1 LQNGFKRAEEDAM
14 ATTDLTAIG
23 VRSLILLGCGKM
35 GGALLE
41 GWLKGGLSPAQVQ
54 VIDPYPSDWLM
65 RKAALGVTVN
75 PVELAPAT
83 IAVVAVKPQMMAA
96 AAPQLAVLAGRGTVF
111 LSIAA
116 GTPIAGFE
124 AMFGSATPI
133 IRAMPNTPAAVGR
146 GIAAL
151 IGNDAAT
158 EAQIAMAEAL
168 LAAVGQTVRVASEDQ
183 MHAVT
188 GLSGSGPAYV
198 FHMIEAMAEAGVAAG
213 LPADLAMRLARA
225 TVSGAGALADIS
237 PDSAEQLR
245 INVTSPAGTTAAGLA
260 VLMPALPEL
269 MTRAVAA
276 AADRSRELAE

>member
-1 LQNGFKRAEEDAM
+1 M

-23 VRSLILLGCGKM
+23 VRSLVLLGCGKL
-35 GGALLE
+35 GGAMLE
-41 GWLKGGLSPAQVQ
+41 GWLRGGLSPTQVQ
-54 VIDPYPSDWLM
+54 VIDPFPSDWLM
-65 RKAALGVTVN
+65 QQAALGVTVN
-75 PVELAPAT
+75 PPQLAPAT
-83 IAVVAVKPQMMAA
+83 IAVIAVKPQMMAA
-96 AAPQLAVLAGRGTVF
+96 AAPRLAVLAGQGTVF

-124 AMFGSATPI
+124 AMFGTATPI

-146 GIAAL
+146 GISAL
-151 IGNDAAT
+151 IGNAAAT
-158 EAQIAMAEAL
+158 ESQVAMAEAL
-168 LAAVGQTVRVASEDQ
+168 LAAVGQTVRVANEEQ

-213 LPADLAMRLARA
+213 LPPDLAMQLARA
-225 TVSGAGALADIS
+225 TVAGAGALADAS

-260 VLMPALPEL
+260 VLMPALPKL
-269 MTRAVAA
+269 MTRTVAA
-276 AADRSRELAE
+276 AARRSRELAE